1 MLTPPIPENE
11 MDRLMS
17 LSEFDLDY
25 SAQQDNFKDLTKLA
39 AKVAGTEMSLVNLI
53 DSYTQWTISTH
64 NMELEQM
71 PREESV
77 CQYLLMGN
85 ENMEVADLSAD
96 ERFKDRPYV
105 TGGPHLRYYY
115 GIPLNV
121 NNHNIG
127 ALCVVD
133 QHAAK
138 TLNPEKIEL
147 LKIIAGEIV
156 NRFNYMKVIND
167 LKSNLSEARQTQ
179 KKVAHDIRGP
189 LSGIIGLAKL
199 IQEQGEDNQIEEIM
213 EFMNLIHKSGR
224 SILELADEILSA
236 DKKDKSLPELKG
248 NEFNLLV
255 FKDKLEKLYVP
266 QAMNKHISFTVNTSS
281 ESETI
286 PFSKNKLLQITGNLI
301 SNAIKFTPDH
311 GTVTVDLNLVED
323 EDANVLQIKV
333 KDSGVGVN
341 ANVIATI
348 LQGNATSS
356 NGTSGENGYGFGLA
370 LVKHLVES
378 LKGTFNIISTQG
390 DGATFEVKLP
400 QPSKT
405 AKIGQVNSILDKI
418 TTQQV

>member
-1 MLTPPIPENE
+1 MFTPPIPENE
-11 MDRLMS
+11 MDRVMT

-25 SAQQDNFKDLTKLA
+25 GAHADSFKDLTKLA

-64 NMELEQM
+64 NMDLEQM

-77 CQYLLMGN
+77 CQYVLMSD
-85 ENMEVADLSAD
+85 ENMEIADLSAD

-121 NNHNIG
+121 DNHNIG

-133 QHAAK
+133 AHSPK

-156 NRFNYMKVIND
+156 NRLKYIKVIDD
-167 LKSNLSEARQTQ
+167 LRNNLSEAKQTQ

-189 LSGIIGLAKL
+189 LSGIIGLAQL
-199 IQEQGEDNQIEEIM
+199 IREQGDENQMDEIL
-213 EFMNLIHKSGR
+213 EFMNLIHRSGR

-236 DKKDKSLPELKG
+236 DKKEKKVPELKG
-248 NEFNLLV
+248 NEFNQVV

-266 QAMNKHISFTVNTSS
+266 QAMNKHITFTVNTSS
-281 ESETI
+281 ASETI

-301 SNAIKFTPDH
+301 SNAIKFTPNN
-311 GTVTVDLNLVED
+311 GTVTVDLDLIEKRNE
-323 EDANVLQIKV
+323 NVLQIKV
-333 KDSGVGVN
+333 TDSGVGLDADGI
-341 ANVIATI
+341 ANI
-348 LQGNATSS
+348 LQGNATST
-356 NGTSGENGYGFGLA
+356 NGTGGENGYGFGLA

-378 LKGTFNIISTQG
+378 LKGTFNIFSVPGQ
-390 DGATFEVKLP
+390 GATFEVKLP
-400 QPSKT
+400 QASSPEK
-405 AKIGQVNSILDKI
+405 
-418 TTQQV
+418 

>member
-1 MLTPPIPENE
+1 MFTPPIPENE
-11 MDRLMS
+11 MDRVMT

-25 SAQQDNFKDLTKLA
+25 GAHADSFKDLTKLA

-64 NMELEQM
+64 NMDLEQM

-77 CQYLLMGN
+77 CQYVLMSD
-85 ENMEVADLSAD
+85 ENMEIADLSTD

-121 NNHNIG
+121 DNHNIG

-133 QHAAK
+133 AHSPK

-156 NRFNYMKVIND
+156 NRLKYIKVIDD
-167 LKSNLSEARQTQ
+167 LRNNLSEAKQTQ

-189 LSGIIGLAKL
+189 LSGIIGLAQL
-199 IQEQGEDNQIEEIM
+199 IREQGDENQMDEIL
-213 EFMNLIHKSGR
+213 EFMNLIHRSGR

-236 DKKDKSLPELKG
+236 DKKDKKVPELKG
-248 NEFNLLV
+248 NEFNQVV

-266 QAMNKHISFTVNTSS
+266 QAMNKHITFTVNTSS
-281 ESETI
+281 ASETI

-301 SNAIKFTPDH
+301 SNAIKFTPNN
-311 GTVTVDLNLVED
+311 GSVTVDLDLIEKRNE
-323 EDANVLQIKV
+323 NVLQIKV
-333 KDSGVGVN
+333 TDSGVGLDADGI
-341 ANVIATI
+341 ANI
-348 LQGNATSS
+348 LQGNATST
-356 NGTSGENGYGFGLA
+356 NGTGGENGYGFGLA

-378 LKGTFNIISTQG
+378 LKGTFNIFSVPGQ
-390 DGATFEVKLP
+390 GATFEVKLP
-400 QPSKT
+400 QASSPEK
-405 AKIGQVNSILDKI
+405 
-418 TTQQV
+418 

>member
-11 MDRLMS
+11 MDRVMT

-25 SAQQDNFKDLTKLA
+25 GAHADSFKDLTKLA

-64 NMELEQM
+64 NMDLEQM

-77 CQYLLMGN
+77 CQYVLMSD
-85 ENMEVADLSAD
+85 ENMEIADLSAD

-121 NNHNIG
+121 DNHNIG

-133 QHAAK
+133 AHSPK

-156 NRFNYMKVIND
+156 NRLKYIKVIDD
-167 LKSNLSEARQTQ
+167 LRNNLSEAKQTQ

-189 LSGIIGLAKL
+189 LSGIIGLAQL
-199 IQEQGEDNQIEEIM
+199 IREQGDENQMDEIL
-213 EFMNLIHKSGR
+213 EFMNLIHRSGR

-236 DKKDKSLPELKG
+236 DKKEKKVPELKG
-248 NEFNLLV
+248 NEFNQVV

-266 QAMNKHISFTVNTSS
+266 QAMNKHITFRVNTSS
-281 ESETI
+281 ASETI

-301 SNAIKFTPDH
+301 SNAIKFTPNN
-311 GTVTVDLNLVED
+311 GSVTVDLDLIEKRNE
-323 EDANVLQIKV
+323 NVLQIKV
-333 KDSGVGVN
+333 TDSGVGLDADGI
-341 ANVIATI
+341 ANI
-348 LQGNATSS
+348 LQGNATST
-356 NGTSGENGYGFGLA
+356 NGTGGENGYGFGLA

-378 LKGTFNIISTQG
+378 LKGTFNIFSVPGQ
-390 DGATFEVKLP
+390 GATFEVKLP
-400 QPSKT
+400 QASSPEK
-405 AKIGQVNSILDKI
+405 
-418 TTQQV
+418 